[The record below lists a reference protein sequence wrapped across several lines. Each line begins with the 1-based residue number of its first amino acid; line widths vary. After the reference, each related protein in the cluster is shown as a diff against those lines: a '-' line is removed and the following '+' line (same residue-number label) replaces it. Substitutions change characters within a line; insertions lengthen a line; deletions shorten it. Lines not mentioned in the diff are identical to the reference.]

1 MRKSQL
7 RQLITWLIIT
17 PMIKCQ
23 EKRSVLVEVV
33 TMYAKNT
40 NRDSRGIVPLV
51 LSQTSDYPAHRLVT
65 ILTELCQFQAFS
77 VCITFMCMPCVVN
90 WVRKKSYV
98 VTVIAAWKQFL
109 WQAEE
114 LQENQKHWK
123 QKECISTLWSEK
135 LCKGTKV
142 SDNGTAGKTQ
152 PTKIRYNACVNICRV
167 SGPLELSIVMI

>member
-1 MRKSQL
+1 MHYIYVYAMCCEL
-7 RQLITWLIIT
+7 GEE
-17 PMIKCQ
+17 
-23 EKRSVLVEVV
+23 EKHC
-33 TMYAKNT
+33 
-40 NRDSRGIVPLV
+40 G
-51 LSQTSDYPAHRLVT
+51 
-65 ILTELCQFQAFS
+65 
-77 VCITFMCMPCVVN
+77 
-90 WVRKKSYV
+90 KK
-98 VTVIAAWKQFL
+98 VIAAWKQFL